1 VCMYAYVHE
10 CVLGGGAYANV
21 RLCLRMRVS
30 ARVEEGN
37 VCVKCV
43 CLLVCWCVCKHA
55 CMREWCMLACFM
67 NASVSEWAC
76 VCT

>member
-1 VCMYAYVHE
+1 MCMYAYVHE

-37 VCVKCV
+37 VCVYIMFV
-43 CLLVCWCVCKHA
+43 GVLVCV
-55 CMREWCMLACFM
+55 
-67 NASVSEWAC
+67 
-76 VCT
+76 